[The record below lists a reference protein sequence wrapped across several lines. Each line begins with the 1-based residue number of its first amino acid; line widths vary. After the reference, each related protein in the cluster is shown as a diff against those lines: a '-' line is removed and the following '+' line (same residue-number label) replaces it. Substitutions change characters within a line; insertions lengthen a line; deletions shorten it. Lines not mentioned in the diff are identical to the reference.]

1 MQSNQTRERT
11 QALIYWKHFGKMKG
25 VFNLLD
31 FNVINDVI

>member
-11 QALIYWKHFGKMKG
+11 QALIYWKHFGEMKG

-31 FNVINDVI
+31 FNVTNDVI